1 MKIKSQYLFIGAAV
15 LSIGFLLYFF
25 ADIVSW
31 VAISWVLSLLGQPF
45 MRWYQRIKV
54 GRFKVGSSL
63 AAAMTLMTFLLIISI
78 LSAILLPMVIRQ
90 AQFLAEVENIA
101 VVESL
106 EEPLTYLQD
115 RLVRSGL
122 MREDGRTLI
131 DYIQNSFIGGYEP
144 SDITKIFTSL
154 IGFTGSLFISVF
166 SIIFITFFLLREKGL
181 IANMLMS
188 ITPKGYRRDLARAMD
203 QITQLLTRYF
213 AGVLLQ
219 ITIITTYVSFFLGL
233 LSIESALLI
242 GFFAAFIN
250 VVPYLGPFIGAI
262 LGMII
267 TISSNLDADFY
278 TETWPLLVRV
288 GFVFLTVQMLDNFIL
303 QPGIFSKSVKAHPLE
318 IFLIIMV
325 AAKLGGIIGMILAI
339 PVYTMIRVMATIF
352 FKEFDLVKKISARI
366 NDDNSPKAPNKSKTL
381 QD

>member
-1 MKIKSQYLFIGAAV
+1 MKIKSQYLFFGAAA
-15 LSIGFLLYFF
+15 LLIGFLLYFF

-45 MRWYQRIKV
+45 MRWYRKIKIW
-54 GRFKVGSSL
+54 RFRVGSSL
-63 AAAMTLMTFLLIISI
+63 AAAMTLMTFLLIITI
-78 LSAILLPMVIRQ
+78 LSSILLPMVIRQ
-90 AQFLAEVENIA
+90 AQFLGDVENNA
-101 VVESL
+101 VVQSL
-106 EEPLTYLQD
+106 EEPLTFLQD
-115 RLVRSGL
+115 QLVRSGL

-154 IGFTGSLFISVF
+154 VGFTGTLFISVF
-166 SIIFITFFLLREKGL
+166 SIVFITFFLLREKGL
-181 IANMLMS
+181 IGNMIMS
-188 ITPKGYRRDLARAMD
+188 ITPKAYRQDLTRAMD
-203 QITQLLTRYF
+203 QITQLLRRYF

-219 ITIITTYVSFFLGL
+219 ITIITTYVSFLLGL
-233 LSIESALLI
+233 LNVESALLI

-250 VVPYLGPFIGAI
+250 VIPYLGPIIGAL

-267 TISSNLDADFY
+267 TISSNLDADFFQ
-278 TETWPLLVRV
+278 ETWPLLIRV
-288 GFVFLTVQMLDNFIL
+288 GFVFLTVQMLDNFVL

-318 IFLIIMV
+318 IFLVIMV

-339 PVYTMIRVMATIF
+339 PVYTMIRVVATVF
-352 FKEFDLVKKISARI
+352 FQEFDLVKKISARI
-366 NDDNSPKAPNKSKTL
+366 NDDNQPKAANKSESL